1 MSKDMSVRELTA
13 QKTPVLLELTVVNI
27 KFKREQKAFYP
38 KNPTLGPKWPAAY
51 ETAWLRSQPYFLASV
66 VINFSLIHTV
76 S

>member
-1 MSKDMSVRELTA
+1 MSKDMSVRVLTA

-38 KNPTLGPKWPAAY
+38 KNPPLGPKWPAAY

-66 VINFSLIHTV
+66 VINFPLIHTV